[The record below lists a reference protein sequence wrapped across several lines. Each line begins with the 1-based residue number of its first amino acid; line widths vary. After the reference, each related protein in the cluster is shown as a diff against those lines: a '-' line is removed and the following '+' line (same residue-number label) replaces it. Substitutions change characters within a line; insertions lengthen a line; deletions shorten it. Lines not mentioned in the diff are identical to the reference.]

1 MANTSKPNPNAPRHT
16 STVDGAH
23 TVGDTRTEHH
33 DTHRD
38 EPLSWKDTLFG
49 SGRSENVRN
58 VSWGAIFAGIVTF
71 LALVLLFSLAVT
83 AFGLDGSSTGAIV
96 LTIIGIVLG
105 LFLGGAVAGALAVRG
120 GFLHGFVTWAGS
132 LVAIVV
138 LASMIALGVS
148 GAVGGLLGNV
158 TSGLGSAVQVQPGDN
173 VPMPTQ
179 DQLDAAGQT
188 YEEYR
193 AEAEQVAQDAADA
206 TQDGA
211 GHAFWGLLLG
221 SLIASLGGLVGSRS
235 VASKQAEIDDT
246 AGTRRRI

>member
-1 MANTSKPNPNAPRHT
+1 MANTSPNTPNTPRHKT
-16 STVDGAH
+16 TVDGAH
-23 TVGDTRTEHH
+23 TVEE
-33 DTHRD
+33 THSDHSETYRD

-132 LVAIVV
+132 VVAIVV
-138 LASMIALGVS
+138 LAAMITLGAT

-173 VPMPTQ
+173 VPTPTQ
-179 DQLDAAGQT
+179 EQLDQAGQT
-188 YEEYR
+188 YEEYQAQ
-193 AEAEQVAQDAADA
+193 AEEVAADVADA
-206 TQDGA
+206 TQKGA

-221 SLIASLGGLVGSRS
+221 SLIAACGGVVGSRS
-235 VASKQAEIDDT
+235 VANKRAEIDET
-246 AGTRRRI
+246 AGTARRR